1 MDRALDHEQEQAG
14 NAFDSVVDPSA
25 GEGANA
31 EASLVSDDVPVAK
44 DATIEPRAGLVE
56 VVLAPWRHIF
66 SPARAAVVMVRGSS
80 LSILAASAFATVVL
94 YVAALSWDVVDR
106 VLETVWVG
114 SEPSVVINDIS
125 DVLMGYSEAE
135 LIEILGALVISL
147 VMAWIALTLVQIPL
161 IHSRRKGWDSFDRA
175 ARAILACSG
184 SLLIF
189 FLIIAVIIT
198 IENWTWSIRWEDY
211 SRTFWG
217 VVLDFCL
224 PVLGMSGAV
233 YVVWTTDQAAR
244 AVCPPTPTDDVIR
257 HCESCS
263 YDLAHVPESGRCPE
277 CGGATVV
284 SIDPTHTRS
293 GIEWE
298 TSPTARSWI
307 ATVRECI
314 FRPTAFYQR
323 LQMQTDDS
331 LAWRFAR
338 LNHLFVGIANAL
350 VISAT
355 LTLFEY
361 ERLSTIVTTLIAG
374 SLMTTMAAYAWHRGI
389 GALAFMSTIFRN
401 VAPDFFRVRK
411 VWLYESAMVWP
422 VWAVQMFVAFLF
434 YLGDGFL
441 VEWLFN
447 FNPNYARVLLPTFI
461 LGEIGLMLGICGWR
475 YGMAVKL
482 TRWSN
487 F

>member
-298 TSPTARSWI
+298 TSPTARS
-307 ATVRECI
+307 
-314 FRPTAFYQR
+314 
-323 LQMQTDDS
+323 
-331 LAWRFAR
+331 
-338 LNHLFVGIANAL
+338 
-350 VISAT
+350 
-355 LTLFEY
+355 
-361 ERLSTIVTTLIAG
+361 
-374 SLMTTMAAYAWHRGI
+374 
-389 GALAFMSTIFRN
+389 
-401 VAPDFFRVRK
+401 
-411 VWLYESAMVWP
+411 
-422 VWAVQMFVAFLF
+422 
-434 YLGDGFL
+434 
-441 VEWLFN
+441 
-447 FNPNYARVLLPTFI
+447 
-461 LGEIGLMLGICGWR
+461 
-475 YGMAVKL
+475 
-482 TRWSN
+482 
-487 F
+487 